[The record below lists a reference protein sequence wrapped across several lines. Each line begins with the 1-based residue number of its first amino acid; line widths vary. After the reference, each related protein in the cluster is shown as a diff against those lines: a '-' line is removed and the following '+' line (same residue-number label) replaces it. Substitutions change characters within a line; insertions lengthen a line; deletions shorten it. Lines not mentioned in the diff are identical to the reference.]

1 MIIIDLSQ
9 VMIATLMAQL
19 GNHTNAGVD
28 ENLLRHMVLNSIRA
42 NKLKFAAEYGEVVIA
57 ADDKRSWRRE
67 VFPYYKANRK
77 RDRDASELNWN
88 LIFEALNKIREELKT
103 VFPYRVI
110 QVDGAEADDVIA
122 TLVKNRKHDFEKVLI
137 LSGDKDFQ
145 QLQQYANVKQYS
157 PVLKK
162 YITCKNPEVFLK
174 EHIIRG
180 DAGDGIP
187 NFLSADD
194 TFITGSRQKPISSK
208 KVEAWVTANPM
219 QFCTEDMLRGYKRN
233 QILVDFEYIPRNIEV
248 AVMEEY
254 ERQSNK
260 DRSQLFNY
268 FIANKLKNLVEAI
281 NDF

>member
-19 GNHTNAGVD
+19 GNHTNAEVD

-42 NKLKFAAEYGEVVIA
+42 NKIKFSAEYGELIIA
-57 ADDKRSWRRE
+57 ADAPRSWRRD
-67 VFPYYKANRK
+67 VFSYYKANRR
-77 RDRDASELNWN
+77 RDREASELNWT
-88 LIFEALNKIREELKT
+88 LIFESLNKIRDELKE

-122 TLVKNRKHDFEKVLI
+122 TLVKNRTNDFEKVLI

-145 QLQQYANVKQYS
+145 QLQRYANVKQYS

-162 YITCKNPEVFLK
+162 FITCKNPDAYLK
-174 EHIIRG
+174 EHTIRG
-180 DAGDGIP
+180 DIGDGVP
-187 NFLSADD
+187 NFLSSDD
-194 TFITGSRQKPISSK
+194 SLVNGTRQKPISSK
-208 KVEAWVTANPM
+208 KLESWLKSEPE
-219 QFCTEDMLRGYKRN
+219 QFCNQEMLRNYKRN
-233 QILVDFEYIPRNIEV
+233 QQLVDFDYIPKHIEENI
-248 AVMEEY
+248 MTEY
-254 ERQSNK
+254 ERQGNK
-260 DRSQLFNY
+260 DRTQLFNY